1 MIEDGQVAAPHIPFA
16 DEHFEGDAPTA
27 AEDAFENDVVF
38 TTMYFAHARD
48 PENMAHDL
56 ATGLNRLR
64 QVVRLPFWISDREHE
79 ALTHALYVAWTTADD
94 SLPAKIDRAR
104 LRHGMDAAV
113 ALADWLKLQ
122 PNERRAS
129 TAGYR
134 EALDRTLI
142 LECDVTALSV
152 EIDMSRREAIERE
165 ARRTAE
171 VIPFPARARRPN
183 SLEDV
188 FR

>member
-1 MIEDGQVAAPHIPFA
+1 MAAPHIPFA
-16 DEHFEGDAPTA
+16 DEHFEGDMPTTAEEAFTLDA
-27 AEDAFENDVVF
+27 AMTVADFIRAV
-38 TTMYFAHARD
+38 D
-48 PENMAHDL
+48 PENTAHNL
-56 ATGLNRLR
+56 AAGLNRLR
-64 QVVRLPFWISDREHE
+64 RVVRLPFWISDRDQE
-79 ALTHALYVAWTTADD
+79 ALSYALYVAWTAADD

-104 LRHGMDAAV
+104 LRHGIDAAV

-129 TAGYR
+129 TDGYR

-152 EIDMSRREAIERE
+152 ETDMARREAIKRE
-165 ARRTAE
+165 ARRTAV
-171 VIPFPARARRPN
+171 VIQFPARAPRST